1 MTRILVIDDELS
13 IVQMLSAFLQEEGW
27 QVLTASNGQE
37 GLERLANARP
47 AVVVSDVMMP
57 VLDGWQLCSRM
68 QADPR
73 YQSIPVVLMSA
84 VVAPTFASPAHVE
97 RNSGRFSMSSAT
109 AVPFEKP
116 CSAAQWATRF
126 AASFHPR

>member
-1 MTRILVIDDELS
+1 MTLILVIDDELS
-13 IVQMLSAFLQEEGW
+13 IVEMLSAFLEEEGL
-27 QVLTASNGQE
+27 QVMTAYNGQE

-57 VLDGWQLCSRM
+57 VLDGWELCRRM

-84 VVAPTFASPAHVE
+84 VGTAASLDQCRYAALV
-97 RNSGRFSMSSAT
+97 RK
-109 AVPFEKP
+109 PFELDEML
-116 CSAAQWATRF
+116 QTITRLLNPN
-126 AASFHPR
+126 ASS